1 MGTDVKDTQQNNYLS
16 VIAYLRLFFLP
27 ALLLVSIHGCSFS
40 SKESKV
46 RTPTETS
53 LGNAEY
59 YTSALADELFEGL
72 LPNDKARFAVA
83 TFVPVTTLQ
92 FDVNNQS
99 PLMLLGHQ
107 LEQGLI
113 TEASKRGFIAQ
124 DYKASNDIIIEK
136 QADRV
141 FSRDV
146 NDLHLHHHSVDF
158 YISGTIV
165 EQQAGA
171 IVNARI
177 INVKS
182 KDVVAAATQ
191 FFPSDL
197 FWSSEKVS
205 SRQGYIYRSGTE

>member
-1 MGTDVKDTQQNNYLS
+1 MKKTAYNQHSS
-16 VIAYLRLFFLP
+16 VITCLRFVVVS
-27 ALLLVSIHGCSFS
+27 LLLMVFMQGCSKS
-40 SKESKV
+40 RIEKIKTVS
-46 RTPTETS
+46 ETS

-59 YTSALADELFEGL
+59 YTSALADELFDGL
-72 LPNDKARFAVA
+72 SPNDKVRFAVA
-83 TFVPVTTLQ
+83 TFVPVTTLK
-92 FDVNNQS
+92 FDKDDQG

-107 LEQGLI
+107 LEQGMI

-124 DYKASNDIIIEK
+124 DYKATNDIIIEK
-136 QADRV
+136 HAERV
-141 FSRDV
+141 FSRNID
-146 NDLHLHHHSVDF
+146 DLYQHHHSVDF

-165 EQQAGA
+165 QQQAGA

-177 INVKS
+177 INVNS

-197 FWSSEKVS
+197 FWTTEKVS

>member
-1 MGTDVKDTQQNNYLS
+1 MKETSYNNPLS
-16 VIAYLRLFFLP
+16 IITCLKVATFSAF
-27 ALLLVSIHGCSFS
+27 LLVSLQGCNAIKAN
-40 SKESKV
+40 KEHKNHV
-46 RTPTETS
+46 AETS

-59 YTSALADELFEGL
+59 YTSALADELFDGL
-72 LPNDKARFAVA
+72 SPNDKVRFAVA
-83 TFVPVTTLQ
+83 TFVPVATLQ
-92 FDVNNQS
+92 FDANSQS

-107 LEQGLI
+107 LEQGMI

-124 DYKASNDIIIEK
+124 DYKATNDIIIEK
-136 QADRV
+136 DSDRV

-146 NDLHLHHHSVDF
+146 SELYQHHHSIDF

-197 FWSSEKVS
+197 FWTNEKVS
-205 SRQGYIYRSGTE
+205 SRQGYLYRSGTE

>member
-1 MGTDVKDTQQNNYLS
+1 
-16 VIAYLRLFFLP
+16 
-27 ALLLVSIHGCSFS
+27 LLLVVQGCSS
-40 SKESKV
+40 SKVAEKKV
-46 RTPTETS
+46 RTVSETS

-59 YTSALADELFEGL
+59 YTNALAEELFEGL
-72 LPNDKARFAVA
+72 LPNNKVRFAVA
-83 TFVPVTTLQ
+83 TFVPVTTLKY
-92 FDVNNQS
+92 DANNQG

-107 LEQGLI
+107 LEQGMI

-124 DYKASNDIIIEK
+124 DYKATNDIIIEK
-136 QADRV
+136 YADRV

-146 NDLHLHHHSVDF
+146 SDLYLHHHSVDF
-158 YISGTIV
+158 YIAGTIV

-197 FWSSEKVS
+197 FWGSEKVS

>member
-1 MGTDVKDTQQNNYLS
+1 MKQSRHSIYFKIRQWVGMPLIGIGALILLQGCGSTKVTES
-16 VIAYLRLFFLP
+16 VSEP
-27 ALLLVSIHGCSFS
+27 ATHHS
-40 SKESKV
+40 
-46 RTPTETS
+46 S
-53 LGNAEY
+53 LGNAEF
-59 YTSALADELFEGL
+59 YTSALADELFAGL
-72 LPNDKARFAVA
+72 RPNTKARFAIA
-83 TFVPVTTLQ
+83 TFVPVTTLK
-92 FDVNNQS
+92 FDADNQN

-107 LEQGLI
+107 LEQGML

-124 DYKASNDIIIEK
+124 DYKATNDIIIEK
-136 QADRV
+136 EADRV

-146 NDLHLHHHSVDF
+146 SDLYLHHHSVDF

-165 EQQAGA
+165 EQQYGA

-197 FWSSEKVS
+197 FWQAESVT
-205 SRQGYIYRSGTE
+205 SRGGLIYRSSSE

>member
-1 MGTDVKDTQQNNYLS
+1 MKKNSTTQSLLPVRYLW
-16 VIAYLRLFFLP
+16 
-27 ALLLVSIHGCSFS
+27 LLLMPVLLFTVSGCS
-40 SKESKV
+40 KTAKPHQV
-46 RTPTETS
+46 PTVIETS

-59 YTSALADELFEGL
+59 YTSALADELFEGI
-72 LPNDKARFAVA
+72 LPNDKVRFAVA

-92 FDVNNQS
+92 FDPNNQN

-107 LEQGLI
+107 LEQGMI

-124 DYKASNDIIIEK
+124 DYKATNDIIIEK
-136 QADRV
+136 SADRV

-146 NDLHLHHHSVDF
+146 DDLYLHHHSIDF

-197 FWSSEKVS
+197 FWGSEKVS
-205 SRQGYIYRSGTE
+205 SRQGFIYRSGTE